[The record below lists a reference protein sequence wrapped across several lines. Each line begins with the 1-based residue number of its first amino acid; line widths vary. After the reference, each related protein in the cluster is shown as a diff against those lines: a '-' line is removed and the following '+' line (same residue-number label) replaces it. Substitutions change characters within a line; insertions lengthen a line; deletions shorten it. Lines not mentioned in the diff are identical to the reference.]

1 MLTVATVLA
10 TQEIIKTWRFAQE
23 SIAFVPTMGNLH
35 EGHLQLVKVAKKS
48 AARVVVS
55 IFVNPTQFGAG
66 EDFERYPRTEQQ
78 DQEQLAELGVDLVFL
93 PAVSEIYAPSA
104 QTIVSVADISEKY
117 CGASRPG
124 HFNGVTT
131 VVCKLFNI
139 IQPTIALFGL
149 KDFQQFFIIKTMV
162 SDLNMPIQLIGVETV
177 RAPNGLALSSRNA
190 YLSAEEKNTAPLLYQ
205 ALTTAQTAIFADSAS
220 YIDIEQNTLRFL
232 QESGFKP
239 DYFVICRSHDL
250 QRALPED
257 AELVLLI
264 AARLGKTRLIDNLRF
279 TKPTKLNG

>member
-1 MLTVATVLA
+1 MLTVKSVIAA
-10 TQEIIKTWRFAQE
+10 QEIIKTWHLAHE

-35 EGHLQLVKVAKKS
+35 EGHLQLVKVAKTT

-66 EDFERYPRTEQQ
+66 EDFENYPRTEQQ
-78 DQEQLAELGVDLVFL
+78 DQEKLAEMDVDLVFL
-93 PAVSEIYAPSA
+93 PSASEIYSSNA
-104 QTIVSVADISEKY
+104 QTIVSVTGISEQY

-124 HFNGVTT
+124 HFNGVAT

-149 KDFQQFFIIKTMV
+149 KDFQQFFIIQRLV

-177 RAPNGLALSSRNA
+177 RESSGLALSSRNA
-190 YLSAEEKNTAPLLYQ
+190 YLSAEEKNSAPLLYQ
-205 ALTTAQTAIFADSAS
+205 ALKTAQAAIFANSAS
-220 YIDIEQNTLRFL
+220 YTDIEQHTLRFL
-232 QESGFKP
+232 QEAGFNP
-239 DYFVICRSHDL
+239 DYFAICRSHDL
-250 QRALPED
+250 QRATQD
-257 AELVLLI
+257 DSELVLLI

-279 TKPTKLNG
+279 TKPTKLS